1 MKWNIVQDLWDIS
14 NLFTFSHRFEH
25 HRAKKHPQPLQEQEM
40 ETKMMEEV
48 KKSVL
53 PAMQIKLQMP

>member
-1 MKWNIVQDLWDIS
+1 MKCNSVQEQRDIN

-48 KKSVL
+48 KKLVL